1 MLKIIFLLQLFC
13 TLFMTGLIWFVQ
25 IVHYPLFNQ
34 IAPACFANYETIH
47 CQVTTSVVALPMI
60 LEAFTAG
67 LMPLVR
73 PGKVSALAAWSGL
86 ALVIII
92 WFSTLFFSIPNHS
105 ILSSGF
111 NQKAYDEL
119 CNLNW
124 IRTICWT
131 LRSLLLLSLVYRMIP
146 LALDDHTV
154 LGAKSRSPSGAGSK
168 A

>member
-1 MLKIIFLLQLFC
+1 
-13 TLFMTGLIWFVQ
+13 MTGLIWFVQ

-34 IAPACFANYETIH
+34 ITPACFANYETIH

-73 PGKVSALAAWSGL
+73 PGKVSALSAWLGL
-86 ALVIII
+86 ALVIVI

-111 NQKAYDEL
+111 NQKAYEEL
-119 CNLNW
+119 CSLNW
-124 IRTICWT
+124 VRTIAWT
-131 LRSLLLLSLVYRMIP
+131 LRSGLLLYLVYRMIP
-146 LALDDHTV
+146 LSLEDHRV
-154 LGAKSRSPSGAGSK
+154 LGAEGLNLSEAGVEH
-168 A
+168 